1 MVATRDQHRE
11 RAEHNEYLVSTLD
24 NPFWDWRIVVTF
36 YAALHYVESYF
47 AAKNIKH
54 PVTRPNQKPNH
65 SSRTPLVATHL
76 RAVYKE
82 YENLYNDSRDARYE
96 ADLTQT
102 QKDAQQSQQHL
113 EAIKAAVLP
122 TIKPAPPTAKPD
134 VKKTI

>member
-1 MVATRDQHRE
+1 
-11 RAEHNEYLVSTLD
+11 
-24 NPFWDWRIVVTF
+24 VVTF

-65 SSRTPLVATHL
+65 TSRTPLVATHL
-76 RAVYKE
+76 RAIYKD

-102 QKDAQQSQQHL
+102 QKDAQQSQKHL
-113 EAIKAAVLP
+113 QSIRAAVLP
-122 TIKPAPPTAKPD
+122 TIKPAPVVPPPAAKAD